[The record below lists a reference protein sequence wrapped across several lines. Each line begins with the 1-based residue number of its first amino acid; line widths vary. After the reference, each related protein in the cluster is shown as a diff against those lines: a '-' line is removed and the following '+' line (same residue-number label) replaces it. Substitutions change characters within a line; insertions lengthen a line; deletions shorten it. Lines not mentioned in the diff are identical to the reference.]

1 MFVGT
6 FCMMSPSDPMVS
18 LEMLPNEILAH
29 VLDSFSTKEL
39 LSLALINHRFHLV
52 ISRLLHR
59 RLLDISSLPQNDVI
73 LECYR
78 PSHKISTPYLMCRY
92 LKSRTQGSAIGEG
105 GEPPVLSD
113 LGRLYSSF
121 KPYMA
126 EENRRRRQP
135 LNGAVSDDD
144 TAREDLFLDDGELF
158 SQLCAVTNLVKTGPR
173 AGLFLSHV
181 NISDGVL
188 RIWREWLAE
197 VATPIREVDEN
208 LDSSKILWVD
218 SAKNVGVRFR
228 VMLGPMERMPV
239 ISGPN
244 DQPPIAY
251 KLEYEEL
258 LIRTRELLLAAEKCQ
273 VQEVSNSGTAV
284 VIVSG

>member
-1 MFVGT
+1 M
-6 FCMMSPSDPMVS
+6 
-18 LEMLPNEILAH
+18 
-29 VLDSFSTKEL
+29 
-39 LSLALINHRFHLV
+39 
-52 ISRLLHR
+52 
-59 RLLDISSLPQNDVI
+59 
-73 LECYR
+73 
-78 PSHKISTPYLMCRY
+78 
-92 LKSRTQGSAIGEG
+92 
-105 GEPPVLSD
+105 LSD

-251 KLEYEEL
+251 KLEYEGKSDPSTAMGMTADFCIEL